1 MYVVSKEMKVEFALK
16 CQARKKISMCVL
28 VNRGN
33 IKKFILKHIYIYITK
48 CHISFI

>member
-1 MYVVSKEMKVEFALK
+1 MYVVGKEMEVEFALK

-28 VNRGN
+28 VN
-33 IKKFILKHIYIYITK
+33 IKKFILKHIYNTK